1 MNLDEI
7 KEVKGISI
15 SAIYEGDKYIIG
27 SKRILKEK
35 IKSSHDIY
43 LIKNYFLI
51 STIDIVDEMKENT
64 SEIINSLKNLN
75 IECSLISGDKKSKCL
90 DIAGV

>member
-1 MNLDEI
+1 M
-7 KEVKGISI
+7 
-15 SAIYEGDKYIIG
+15 
-27 SKRILKEK
+27 
-35 IKSSHDIY
+35 
-43 LIKNYFLI
+43 IKNDVLI

-90 DIAGV
+90 DVKLSINFKSVYSENYQIKNLKLLKNTI